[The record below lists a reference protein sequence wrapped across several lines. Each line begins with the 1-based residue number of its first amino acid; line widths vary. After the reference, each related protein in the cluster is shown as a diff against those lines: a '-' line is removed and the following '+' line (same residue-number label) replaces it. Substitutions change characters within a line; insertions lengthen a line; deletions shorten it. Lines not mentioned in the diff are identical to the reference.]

1 MIEVT
6 RHPYHQGRCDHDE
19 CGRHGRFGV
28 RSTDGAMWPFTNFPS
43 RWYRVCDVHVSW
55 AMDRVADLE
64 DVSDRGSAGDLRA
77 IERAYV
83 QVDLGRD

>member
-1 MIEVT
+1 
-6 RHPYHQGRCDHDE
+6 
-19 CGRHGRFGV
+19 
-28 RSTDGAMWPFTNFPS
+28 MWPFTNFPS